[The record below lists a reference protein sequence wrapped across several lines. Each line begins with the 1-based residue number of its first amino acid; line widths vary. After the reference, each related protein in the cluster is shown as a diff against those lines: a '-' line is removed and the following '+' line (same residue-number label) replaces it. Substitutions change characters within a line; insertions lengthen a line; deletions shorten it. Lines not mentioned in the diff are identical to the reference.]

1 MLAKKRRV
9 TSAKL
14 AISFSRGTA
23 AEVKKAAKRRSAGNV
38 SAWLEEAARKEL
50 RHQALASLVADYE
63 AEHGKFTKEEMAAV
77 EAKWPRKG

>member
-1 MLAKKRRV
+1 MARV

-14 AISFSRGTA
+14 AVSFTRGVA
-23 AEVKKAAKRRSAGNV
+23 AQVKKAAKRHSAGNV

-50 RHQALASLVADYE
+50 RHQALKSIIADYE
-63 AEHGKFTKEEMAAV
+63 AEHGEITEEELAAV